1 MRISD
6 LQFFKRGKHEGKLRV
21 ILDGKKVACEAL
33 ECDDSYYIEREDGVG
48 LKIIKNNP
56 FKYASLE

>member
-21 ILDGKKVACEAL
+21 ILDGKKVAGEAL

-48 LKIIKNNP
+48 LKIIK
-56 FKYASLE
+56 SLDLMY

>member
-1 MRISD
+1 MKISD

-21 ILDGKKVACEAL
+21 ILDGKKVAGEAL

-48 LKIIKNNP
+48 LK
-56 FKYASLE
+56 L